1 MSHNKNR
8 IQLKC
13 LQANSMWLK
22 NNKTK
27 HMKAVI
33 IEDEEIIANVLL
45 SKIKKVAPDI
55 DVVTILPSLKTA
67 RRWFGENAEP
77 DLLFMDIQLSDGVSF
92 DIFNHFSLTCPVI
105 FTTAY
110 DEYAIRAFKV
120 NGVDYLL
127 KPVNE
132 TDLAAAIDKC
142 RKLVDNKET
151 APADIT
157 ALIKSLA
164 NPDAAS
170 KYKEKFIVNIRNQW
184 MPVNTKDIACFSK
197 EVLNYIYLFNGERYM
212 IDYVTLEEVEELL
225 DPKIFYR
232 ANRQYIINIDAI
244 QTVKPVE
251 NSKLIIRL
259 KEPNQKLEIDM
270 SRLKSPEFKK
280 WMDR

>member
-1 MSHNKNR
+1 
-8 IQLKC
+8 
-13 LQANSMWLK
+13 
-22 NNKTK
+22 
-27 HMKAVI
+27 MKAVI
-33 IEDEEIIANVLL
+33 IEDEEIIAQVLL
-45 SKIKKVAPDI
+45 NKIKKVAA
-55 DVVTILPSLKTA
+55 DVEVVAILPSLKTA

-77 DLLFMDIQLSDGVSF
+77 DILFMDIQLSDGVSF

-132 TDLAAAIDKC
+132 ADLANAIDKC
-142 RKLVDNKET
+142 RRQVTKNEI
-151 APADIT
+151 APADISQ
-157 ALIKSLA
+157 LIRNLA
-164 NPDAAS
+164 NPEAAS
-170 KYKEKFIVNIRNQW
+170 RYKEKFIVNIRNQW

-197 EVLNYIYLFNGERYM
+197 EVLNYIYLFNGDRYM

-225 DPKIFYR
+225 NPKQFYR
-232 ANRQYIINIDAI
+232 ASRQFIINMEAI

-251 NSKLIIRL
+251 NSKLIVRL
-259 KEPNQKLEIDM
+259 KEPNHKLEIDM

-280 WMDR
+280 WIDR

>member
-1 MSHNKNR
+1 
-8 IQLKC
+8 
-13 LQANSMWLK
+13 
-22 NNKTK
+22 
-27 HMKAVI
+27 MKAVI

-45 SKIKKVAPDI
+45 NKIKKVAPDV
-55 DVVTILPSLKTA
+55 DVITILPSLKTA

-92 DIFNHFSLTCPVI
+92 DIFNDYSLKCPVI

-110 DEYAIRAFKV
+110 DEYAVRAFKV

-132 TDLAAAIDKC
+132 TDLSTAIEKC
-142 RKLVDNKET
+142 RKQLSKPVN
-151 APADIT
+151 APADIS
-157 ALIKSLA
+157 ALIKSLT
-164 NPDAAS
+164 NPDAATG
-170 KYKEKFIVNIRNQW
+170 YKEKFIVSVRNQW
-184 MPVNTKDIACFSK
+184 MPVNTKEIACFSK

-225 DPKIFYR
+225 NPKQFYR

>member
-1 MSHNKNR
+1 
-8 IQLKC
+8 
-13 LQANSMWLK
+13 
-22 NNKTK
+22 
-27 HMKAVI
+27 MKAVI
-33 IEDEEIIANVLL
+33 IEDEEIIAKVLEN
-45 SKIKKVAPDI
+45 KINKVAPDVQ
-55 DVVTILPSLKTA
+55 VVNVLHSLKTA
-67 RRWFGENAEP
+67 RKWLGENAEP
-77 DLLFMDIQLSDGVSF
+77 DLFFMDIQLSDGVSF
-92 DIFNHFSLTCPVI
+92 DIFKDFTLKCPVI

-127 KPVNE
+127 KPVKENE
-132 TDLAAAIDKC
+132 LALAIDKC
-142 RKLVDNKET
+142 RKLVENNEKP
-151 APADIT
+151 PADI
-157 ALIKSLA
+157 AELIKSLTNPSA
-164 NPDAAS
+164 NS
-170 KYKEKFIVNIRNQW
+170 KYKEKFIINVRNQW

-197 EVLNYIYLFNGERYM
+197 EVLNYIYLFNGEKYM

-225 DPKIFYR
+225 DPRQFYR
-232 ANRQYIINIDAI
+232 ANRQFIINMDAI